1 MGILDNFLGR
11 FSKDMGIDLGTANT
25 LVYVKEKGIVIN
37 EPSVVAINEKTNQIL
52 AVGKEAK
59 KMVGRTPSH
68 IVAIRP
74 LRHGVV
80 SDFEVTEKMLKYFF
94 DKVQSESSLFLPNRP
109 RLVVGVPLGGTEVE
123 KRAVIQA
130 GKNAGARSVF
140 LIEEPMAAAIGAKLA
155 ISEPSGNFII
165 DIGGGTAEVAVI
177 SLGGIVLSRS
187 VRYAGDKLNEDIINY
202 VREEFKMAIGERTAE
217 DIKISIGG
225 IIDSGESKDMIIK
238 GRNLVSGLP
247 QEILIK
253 EKHVREA
260 IKDSVEKL
268 LETIEEAIEKT
279 PPELVADL
287 MTKGLVMTG
296 GGSLLGGLAEYISER
311 TGVPVRV
318 AEDPLTAVVRG
329 TSIVLEDLDKLSGV
343 LVDSFS
349 ERAPQ

>member
-1 MGILDNFLGR
+1 MLDFIFGL
-11 FSKDMGIDLGTANT
+11 FSKDIGIDLGTANT

-202 VREEFKMAIGERTAE
+202 VRDEFKMAIGERTAE

-329 TSIVLEDLDKLSGV
+329 CGVVLEDLDRLSEV
-343 LVDSFS
+343 LVSPEYRES
-349 ERAPQ
+349 PR